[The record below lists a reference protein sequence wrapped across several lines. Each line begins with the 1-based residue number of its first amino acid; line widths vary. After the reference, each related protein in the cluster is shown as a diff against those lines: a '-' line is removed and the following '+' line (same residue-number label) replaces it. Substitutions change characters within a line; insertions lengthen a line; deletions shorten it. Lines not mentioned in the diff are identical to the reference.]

1 VKLHGFQ
8 LKISF
13 RSSLSTPCCLHD
25 HPAFPVSP
33 TCPPVAHVHPP
44 FGGKQVLSQRMG
56 HVEGEEG
63 IVLAAA
69 AMHFLKHSDQRRLEP
84 VRIIKSLAFQLAK
97 R

>member
-1 VKLHGFQ
+1 
-8 LKISF
+8 
-13 RSSLSTPCCLHD
+13 
-25 HPAFPVSP
+25 
-33 TCPPVAHVHPP
+33 
-44 FGGKQVLSQRMG
+44 MG